1 MTSRIADPR
10 KEAPLDPTHF
20 EHLPYS
26 DESPQD
32 RLAYDRYLTDAKRG
46 KTALQLKAV
55 ADQLTPDLRRSWA
68 PRSFTGVSTPI
79 GDFDA
84 TVCNVSYHFHT
95 HGQKYGNI
103 RVYTEAAKRYFDQ
116 QRRVA
121 VADPKG
127 LIRLPLGVFDRAG
140 RIITFF
146 G

>member
-1 MTSRIADPR
+1 MGLTGY
-10 KEAPLDPTHF
+10 

-26 DESPQD
+26 GESAQD
-32 RLAYDRYLTDAKRG
+32 RLAYDRYLADAKRG

-55 ADQLTPDLRRSWA
+55 AGQLTPDLRRFWA
-68 PRSFTGVSTPI
+68 PRSFTGVSTSV

-95 HGQKYGNI
+95 HGQKYGSI
-103 RVYTEAAKRYFDQ
+103 RLYTEAARRYFEQ
-116 QRRVA
+116 NGKSA
-121 VADPKG
+121 AADPKG